1 MRALFKTRN
10 YRLLFAGNL
19 VSQIG
24 SALYNFGI
32 SWFILSFTGSTLQ
45 AGIYL
50 GFAGIFQIL
59 LVPFLSVYADRWH
72 KGKILVT
79 TDFVRGVVILAA
91 GAILWQYRSPEIV
104 LPTLYITAF
113 VIAVN
118 HALFTPAVSAIIPEI
133 VPDTLLQ
140 QAYSV
145 NSFVNS
151 IQQLVGVLL
160 AGVLYSLLGIVGIF
174 VVNGVSFLVSAVSE
188 LWIRLDHTTQTT
200 DKSVAQYFR
209 DLSGGIRYVKDKDGL
224 VGMFMLIILLNFAV
238 APIFSNVHPYVF
250 NLVLNKPPIHL
261 SFISVAFSIGA
272 ILGGLLVGTIGL
284 KASIKRSMR
293 AGLISFYALF
303 MVHHALVALV
313 VLGRIEYATFLMS
326 ILAVAFVIAVA
337 NMWINIPFNTGLTR
351 AVDAAYRGRVMGL
364 ISTLAQGLIPIA
376 IFITGLLLELLT
388 LPVVLMIFAG
398 IGLLPVLLFVRSKS
412 VNQLLETLKNAPA

>member
-72 KGKILVT
+72 KGKILVI
-79 TDFVRGVVILAA
+79 TDVIRGVVILAA
-91 GAILWQYRSPEIV
+91 GAILWQYQSPEIV

-145 NSFVNS
+145 NSFINS

-174 VVNGVSFLVSAVSE
+174 VVNGVSFILSAISE
-188 LWIRLDHTTQTT
+188 LWIRLDHTSHTS

-209 DLSGGIRYVKDKDGL
+209 DLSGGIRYVTDKDGL

-238 APIFSNVHPYVF
+238 APIFSNIHPYVF

-261 SFISVAFSIGA
+261 SLVSVAFSIGA

-293 AGLISFYALF
+293 MGLISFYALL
-303 MVHHALVALV
+303 MVHHALIVLV
-313 VLGRIEYATFLMS
+313 VLDRIEYAVFLMS
-326 ILAVAFVIAVA
+326 ILAIAFVIAVA

-364 ISTLAQGLIPIA
+364 ISTLAQGLIPVA
-376 IFITGLLLELLT
+376 IFMTGLLLELLT
-388 LPVVLMIFAG
+388 LPVVLLIFAG

-412 VNQLLETLKNAPA
+412 VNQLLESLKNAPS

>member
-72 KGKILVT
+72 KGKILVI
-79 TDFVRGVVILAA
+79 TDVIRGVVILAA
-91 GAILWQYRSPEIV
+91 GAILWQYQSPEIV

-145 NSFVNS
+145 NSFINS

-174 VVNGVSFLVSAVSE
+174 VVNGVSFILSAISE
-188 LWIRLDHTTQTT
+188 LWIRLDHTSHTS

-209 DLSGGIRYVKDKDGL
+209 DLSGGIRYVTDKDGL

-238 APIFSNVHPYVF
+238 APIFSNIHPYVF

-261 SFISVAFSIGA
+261 SLVSVAFSIGA

-293 AGLISFYALF
+293 MGLISFYALL
-303 MVHHALVALV
+303 MVHHALIVLV
-313 VLGRIEYATFLMS
+313 VLDRIEYAVFLMS
-326 ILAVAFVIAVA
+326 ILAIAFVIAIA

-364 ISTLAQGLIPIA
+364 ISTLAQGLIPVA
-376 IFITGLLLELLT
+376 IFMTGLLLELLT
-388 LPVVLMIFAG
+388 LPVVLLIFAG

-412 VNQLLETLKNAPA
+412 VNQLLESLKNAPV

>member
-72 KGKILVT
+72 KGKILVI
-79 TDFVRGVVILAA
+79 TDVIRGVVILAA
-91 GAILWQYRSPEIV
+91 GAILWQYQSPEIV

-145 NSFVNS
+145 NSFINS

-174 VVNGVSFLVSAVSE
+174 VVNGVSFILSAISE
-188 LWIRLDHTTQTT
+188 LWIRLDHTSHTS

-209 DLSGGIRYVKDKDGL
+209 DLSGGIRYVTDKDGL

-238 APIFSNVHPYVF
+238 APIFSNIHPYVF

-261 SFISVAFSIGA
+261 SLVSVAFSIGA

-293 AGLISFYALF
+293 MGLISFYALL
-303 MVHHALVALV
+303 MVHHALIVLV
-313 VLGRIEYATFLMS
+313 VLDRIEYAVFLMS
-326 ILAVAFVIAVA
+326 ILAIAFVIAIA

-364 ISTLAQGLIPIA
+364 ISTLAQGLIPVA
-376 IFITGLLLELLT
+376 IFMTGLLLELLT
-388 LPVVLMIFAG
+388 LPVVLLIFAG

-412 VNQLLETLKNAPA
+412 VNQLLESLKNAPA

>member
-72 KGKILVT
+72 KGKILVI
-79 TDFVRGVVILAA
+79 TDGIRGVVILAA
-91 GAILWQYRSPEIV
+91 GAILWQYQSPEIV

-145 NSFVNS
+145 NSFINS

-174 VVNGVSFLVSAVSE
+174 VVNGVSFILSAISE
-188 LWIRLDHTTQTT
+188 LWIRLDHTSHTS

-209 DLSGGIRYVKDKDGL
+209 DLSGGIRYVTDKDGL

-238 APIFSNVHPYVF
+238 APIFSNIHPYVF

-261 SFISVAFSIGA
+261 SLVSVAFSIGA

-293 AGLISFYALF
+293 MGLISFYALL
-303 MVHHALVALV
+303 MVHHALIVLV
-313 VLGRIEYATFLMS
+313 VLDRIEYAVFLMS
-326 ILAVAFVIAVA
+326 ILAIAFVIAIA

-364 ISTLAQGLIPIA
+364 ISTLAQGLIPVA
-376 IFITGLLLELLT
+376 IFMTGLLLELLT
-388 LPVVLMIFAG
+388 LPVVLLIFAG

-412 VNQLLETLKNAPA
+412 VNQLLESLKNAPA

>member
-72 KGKILVT
+72 KGKILVI
-79 TDFVRGVVILAA
+79 TDVIRGVVILAA
-91 GAILWQYRSPEIV
+91 GAILWQYQSPEIV

-145 NSFVNS
+145 NSFINS

-174 VVNGVSFLVSAVSE
+174 VVNGVSFILSAISE
-188 LWIRLDHTTQTT
+188 LWIRLDHTSHTS

-209 DLSGGIRYVKDKDGL
+209 DLSGGIRYVTDKDGL

-238 APIFSNVHPYVF
+238 APIFSNIHPYVF

-261 SFISVAFSIGA
+261 SLVSVAFSIGA

-293 AGLISFYALF
+293 MGLISFYALL
-303 MVHHALVALV
+303 MVHHALIVLV
-313 VLGRIEYATFLMS
+313 VLDRIEYAVFLMS
-326 ILAVAFVIAVA
+326 ILAIAFVIAVA

-364 ISTLAQGLIPIA
+364 ISTLAQGLIPVA
-376 IFITGLLLELLT
+376 IFMTGLLLELLT
-388 LPVVLMIFAG
+388 LPVVLLIFAG

-412 VNQLLETLKNAPA
+412 VNQLLESLKNAPA